1 MKTAHT
7 YAPPFRCEK
16 KLDDRDDEILRSSNL
31 LPGAGCPSYASISK
45 KEKNMAIA
53 VVTGSSTGI
62 GQATAATLARA
73 GHTVYATMRNPKTG
87 GDDLRKMAAHE
98 NLSLKFAALD
108 VDSDE
113 SVRDTLAKI
122 LSDEGRIDVLVN
134 NAGIGLGGAVEETPV
149 TTFRAVMET
158 NYFGALRCIQAV
170 VPGMRERRSG
180 CIVNVTSVAGRFS
193 SAPQAAYASSK
204 FALEALSECLAQE
217 MKIFGVHVVIVEPGV
232 IATPIFGKQQPA
244 STDSRYPHTRR
255 ITELFRASLE
265 HPVSPYLVGEKIREI
280 VSSGTWQLRHPVG
293 PDAAG
298 LLAWRAS
305 MTDEQWVDWGAL
317 TDDEWVAY
325 VRQNFKLNVSL

>member
-1 MKTAHT
+1 
-7 YAPPFRCEK
+7 
-16 KLDDRDDEILRSSNL
+16 
-31 LPGAGCPSYASISK
+31 
-45 KEKNMAIA
+45 MAVA

-73 GHTVYATMRNPKTG
+73 GHTVYATMRNPNTG
-87 GDDLRKMAAHE
+87 GEDLRKMAAHE
-98 NLSLKFAALD
+98 KLQLRFAALD

-113 SVRDTLAKI
+113 SVRDTIAKI
-122 LSDEGRIDVLVN
+122 LSEEGHIDVLVN
-134 NAGIGLGGAVEETPV
+134 NAGIGQGGAVEETPLAS
-149 TTFRAVMET
+149 FRATMET
-158 NYFGALRCIQAV
+158 NFFGALRCIQAV

-217 MKIFGVHVVIVEPGV
+217 MKTFGVRVAIVEPGV
-232 IATPIFGKQQPA
+232 IATPIFGKLETPPA
-244 STDSRYPHTRR
+244 STRYPHTRR
-255 ITELFRASLE
+255 IAELFRASLE
-265 HPVSPYLVGEKIREI
+265 NPVSPYVVGEKIREI

-305 MTDEQWVDWGAL
+305 MSDEQWVDWGAL